1 MGVAAIKAGGEAGLL
16 PRAGC
21 CGART
26 TSTLC
31 QNEFLNMLLAKL
43 EEQDQ
48 EYDSAYLYQQQVKSG
63 HGVQGHKYTIMYQRT
78 ERESEVPP
86 HESGVRVVVSQK
98 VRRLLRLDWGPDGLA
113 YEELEARLSEALLIQ
128 SKVFD
133 RPLRPSELL
142 QQLME
147 VQHKAFDQDEW
158 ASFNFCYHMIGQS
171 PGKAYHYR

>member
-1 MGVAAIKAGGEAGLL
+1 
-16 PRAGC
+16 
-21 CGART
+21 
-26 TSTLC
+26 
-31 QNEFLNMLLAKL
+31 
-43 EEQDQ
+43 
-48 EYDSAYLYQQQVKSG
+48 
-63 HGVQGHKYTIMYQRT
+63 MYQRT